1 LLYNQLILINK
12 IDIIFLCGGKG
23 TRLRPYTKNLPKPL
37 LLVNKKP
44 FLSHLINKVI
54 KLRNVDKIILAGGF
68 KVQKIRDFVKKEFKN
83 NKKIIVINS
92 GEVDIIK
99 RICDQKNILLIED
112 CAEAIGQKIFN
123 KKCGSFGHISVF
135 SFYANKQIT
144 TGEGGMIT
152 TNSKLFEKKARSLR
166 NLSFGVKNRFNHTD
180 VAWNYRLTN
189 IQASLGLSQLQR
201 VNTIIKKRHRV
212 GKLYY
217 EKLKNN
223 KNIFMP
229 SPKNKF
235 SKNIYWVIAI
245 LILNKN
251 LKIDNI
257 KAAKKLRKFGIETRP
272 FFWPMHKQKVLKN
285 YDFYNSDKYKNSD
298 YISKYGFYLPS
309 SLNLTVSEIGY
320 VCRKVNQI
328 FK

>member
-1 LLYNQLILINK
+1 MYDWNLNIEKLKKTITKKTKAIIATHIYNYP
-12 IDIIFLCGGKG
+12 C
-23 TRLRPYTKNLPKPL
+23 R
-37 LLVNKKP
+37 
-44 FLSHLINKVI
+44 
-54 KLRNVDKIILAGGF
+54 
-68 KVQKIRDFVKKEFKN
+68 
-83 NKKIIVINS
+83 
-92 GEVDIIK
+92 VDIIK

-217 EKLKNN
+217 EKLKIVSITKVKKTLLIVKNWFFIFFKLVSFNLFKYFFNRLFIN
-223 KNIFMP
+223 KLVLF
-229 SPKNKF
+229 
-235 SKNIYWVIAI
+235 
-245 LILNKN
+245 
-251 LKIDNI
+251 
-257 KAAKKLRKFGIETRP
+257 
-272 FFWPMHKQKVLKN
+272 KVLK
-285 YDFYNSDKYKNSD
+285 K
-298 YISKYGFYLPS
+298 
-309 SLNLTVSEIGY
+309 
-320 VCRKVNQI
+320 
-328 FK
+328 